1 MHLAPAPG
9 LPFPAGV
16 TKLFN
21 NFWILAC
28 GRFLCGIATSL
39 LFSTFEAWMVSEHT
53 ARGFDPALLSDTF
66 GLATVRGNFDFVSDH
81 RAGFSRIFPVLIPR
95 RDL

>member
-1 MHLAPAPG
+1 MLIGACNPMLGPIHLSRYGRKLVCVVYAICYIV
-9 LPFPAGV
+9 AGV

-66 GLATVRGNFDFVSDH
+66 GLVR
-81 RAGFSRIFPVLIPR
+81 
-95 RDL
+95 